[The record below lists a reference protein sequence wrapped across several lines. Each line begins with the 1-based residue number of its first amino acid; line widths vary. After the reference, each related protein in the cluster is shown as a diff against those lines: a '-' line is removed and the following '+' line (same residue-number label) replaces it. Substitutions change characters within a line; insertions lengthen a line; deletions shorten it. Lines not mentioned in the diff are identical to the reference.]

1 MSNPGKPFVKGMAKT
16 GGRVKGSRNKI
27 CARFIDDLHAEW
39 ERSGASAL
47 AIFAKEDPGGFA
59 KLTASILPKELEVTQ
74 TQLME
79 IDDSE
84 LAELREAV
92 RRRIDQRRAFIERVG
107 PGTPETIN

>member
-1 MSNPGKPFVKGMAKT
+1 MSIGTPFQKGRAKT
-16 GGRVKGSRNKI
+16 AGRVKGSRNKI

-79 IDDSE
+79 IPDDE
-84 LAELREAV
+84 LTALRDLV
-92 RRRIDQRRAFIERVG
+92 KRRIDQRRALLEDVG
-107 PGTPETIN
+107 PRTPT